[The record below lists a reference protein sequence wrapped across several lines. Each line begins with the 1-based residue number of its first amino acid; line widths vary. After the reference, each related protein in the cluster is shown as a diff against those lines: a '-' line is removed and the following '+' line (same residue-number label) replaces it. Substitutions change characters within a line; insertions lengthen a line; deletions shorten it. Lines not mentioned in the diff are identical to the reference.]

1 MNELHQRYAQEIS
14 ALGGIKSPA
23 LRRALAMVRRE
34 DFLPP
39 GPWLI
44 ESLEGSYYPSDDDA
58 VDHILHAVGVAIDA
72 DRLLNNANPAK
83 ICVQI
88 ERADIRPGETVVHV
102 GAGFGY
108 FSALM
113 AELVG
118 PSGTV
123 VAAEIDPH
131 LRKQAGVNLAAWPQ
145 VRMTGDALA
154 CALPPCDL
162 LFASAGLADLP
173 LDWILALK
181 SGGRMI
187 VPMTDGGNHGV
198 VFHFYKLSPSGP
210 LSATAA
216 SFTRHYPCAGT
227 RDPAA
232 LSAMSKAFSRP
243 FAQVR
248 SLRLDKHPASPEC
261 WMHGAGWCL
270 SYRAPE
276 LSAQSEI

>member
-145 VRMTGDALA
+145 VRMTGDALRPA
-154 CALPPCDL
+154 PLRPAVRQCRSRR
-162 LFASAGLADLP
+162 FAA
-173 LDWILALK
+173 
-181 SGGRMI
+181 
-187 VPMTDGGNHGV
+187 
-198 VFHFYKLSPSGP
+198 
-210 LSATAA
+210 
-216 SFTRHYPCAGT
+216 
-227 RDPAA
+227 
-232 LSAMSKAFSRP
+232 
-243 FAQVR
+243 
-248 SLRLDKHPASPEC
+248 RLDSGLEI
-261 WMHGAGWCL
+261 G
-270 SYRAPE
+270 RAHDR
-276 LSAQSEI
+276 ADDRWRQSRRRFPLL